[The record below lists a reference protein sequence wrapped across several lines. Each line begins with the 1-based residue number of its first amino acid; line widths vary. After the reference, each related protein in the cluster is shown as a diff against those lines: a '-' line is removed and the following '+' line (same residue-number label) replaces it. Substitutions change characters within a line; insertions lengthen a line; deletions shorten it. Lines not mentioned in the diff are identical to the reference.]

1 MTRAATLLT
10 LCTALACGSPSP
22 SSGPPTPTKGVPALE
37 APVDGRAWRDAMH
50 RAGGSLGPARDALI
64 AGRLD
69 DARAHLAAIRAGLPE
84 PTPPADAGHIADLR
98 AAVELALGD
107 DTLPEL
113 ALGTTRAARACGSC
127 HAAHTAGPPLTPLPP
142 LPEGADQAALMRRHA
157 WAADRM
163 WEGLLAGVPD
173 RWAVGAGALLE
184 HPLRS
189 LTRPDG
195 SAPPENVSAL
205 QRRLEQLGAEGL
217 RVADDDVRAEL
228 GGAVLATCSV
238 CHAATGGGPR
248 R

>member
-10 LCTALACGSPSP
+10 LCTALACGAPAPAPSP
-22 SSGPPTPTKGVPALE
+22 ESKPASE
-37 APVDGRAWRDAMH
+37 GAAGPVDGRAWREAVH

-84 PTPPADAGHIADLR
+84 AAPPADAAHIAALR
-98 AAVELALGD
+98 AAVELALSD

-113 ALGTTRAARACGSC
+113 ALGAATAARACGAC
-127 HAAHTAGPPLTPLPP
+127 HAAHAAGPPLAPTPP
-142 LPEGADQAALMRRHA
+142 LPEGAQQTALMRRHA

-163 WEGLLAGVPD
+163 WEGLLAGAPD
-173 RWAVGAGALLE
+173 RWAVGAGSLLE
-184 HPLRS
+184 HPLRA

-195 SAPPENVSAL
+195 TAPPENVAAL
-205 QRRLEQLGAEGL
+205 QRRLEVLGAEGL
-217 RVADDDVRAEL
+217 RVASDDVRAEI